1 MSKVKTLK
9 AFKHITFVTSVLLGV
24 ASLFTFTDGG
34 RSTFGMITG
43 GIFFAVLSIGHLA
56 CYFHV
61 GKKLNSASK

>member
-9 AFKHITFVTSVLLGV
+9 AFKHITFVTSVFLGV

-43 GIFFAVLSIGHLA
+43 GMIWAVLSIS
-56 CYFHV
+56 YFVLYLHV
-61 GKKLNSASK
+61 NKLLNVASK